1 LGRGALGATSA
12 AARARREQRQGQD
25 CALLGLHMAGSAT
38 CHQLLAF
45 VDLPADGPCAQD
57 GLLLFRDLGLQSRTG
72 LDLPGEI
79 RSRAAKDIG
88 NPGLQLANLG
98 FGQAMSVTP
107 IALAGAFGAIG
118 NEGKRVPLRL
128 VKSVNGIE
136 RPIREGQQVLSKQ
149 SCDYTLECMERVM
162 SSIGT
167 GSSLRIPG
175 YRIGGKTGTAQKFS
189 KGQNRGYVSNFVG
202 MIPARDP
209 QAVILVMIDDP
220 KAGKIYGSDVA
231 GPVFKDVAK
240 VVIARLNI
248 PRE

>member
-1 LGRGALGATSA
+1 LAIAKSCNVA
-12 AARARREQRQGQD
+12 AATWSRSIG
-25 CALLGLHMAGSAT
+25 
-38 CHQLLAF
+38 
-45 VDLPADGPCAQD
+45 VDGFFDYI
-57 GLLLFRDLGLQSRTG
+57 RDLGLQSRTG
-72 LDLPGEI
+72 LDLQGEI

-118 NEGKRVPLRL
+118 NEGKRIPLRL

-220 KAGKIYGSDVA
+220 KAGKIYGADVA

-240 VVIARLNI
+240 SVITRLNI
-248 PRE
+248 PRDQ